1 MQAQARSRKRA
12 ADGSAQDASYQ
23 YTQQVP
29 DGAFGANDPLATY
42 RNPLS
47 NDVSNSFAEFAPF
60 DNSGNNPAAAANFFP
75 QQVPTSQAPNYG
87 QAVAPPSN
95 QLVRRNTNQQVA
107 RTSQRNQW
115 SGNFANQTDR
125 VWEDMEHEEEQD
137 LDQKAAIAKKDAQAK
152 RKQIPPFVQK
162 LSSFLDSSNNTELI
176 RWSDDGNSFIVLD
189 EDEFA
194 RTLIPELFKH
204 NNYASFVRQLNMY
217 GFHKKVG
224 LNANSMKAAEKK
236 VKDPS
241 VYWHEYFKR
250 GRPDL
255 LWLIQKPAAKS
266 SGSKRKRDLDK
277 REPGDSDDDHKN
289 SPDAG
294 DGAAGLMTT
303 LPRQDMGDFR
313 SELQKLQRQ
322 QSVISKMITSLK
334 DQNEQFYRQATAFQ
348 ALHDRHENSIN
359 AILTFLATFYNRSL
373 DGHSGPPNLASFLSS
388 ASMPQQPQQQGSV
401 FDMGDGDMNE
411 SNVNNPNNQLQ
422 RYQKPRPLLLPAP
435 NPQNLSASPFSN
447 ATPSIRSSTSPG
459 PAHQGQ
465 QPAQYG
471 PHPPQPRPHQQQQ
484 PQRAS
489 VTPVVKDDAPTP
501 DFINQY
507 PENDDVMN
515 LIHNVNASNS
525 PNNGGSAG
533 NYDINSALDHLQAV
547 NSNSPLTPQQR
558 EDMLS
563 MIAASGATG
572 AGATAAQPGANNALM
587 MPNPPSMPSLDAL
600 RQNKQH
606 LDMLTKLQQEQDSKV
621 ADLAGRLQP
630 LSPTGAIPGINANN
644 FDELGNPGDFDLSS
658 YINDPDDGYFN
669 AFGPSDTTSAAQ
681 QSAYQSTSAP
691 TQDVNDDLGF
701 TWDYNQT
708 GMSDDLFGDS
718 GGGGGGTGV
727 NDGNMSMDERSG
739 RVVGSVSSAG
749 TSPPD
754 ATRATAEDEETP
766 SKRRKTNN

>member
-12 ADGSAQDASYQ
+12 ADGSAQESTYPFPQQMQDAS
-23 YTQQVP
+23 
-29 DGAFGANDPLATY
+29 FGVNDPLAQY

-47 NDVSNSFAEFAPF
+47 NDTVNTFPDFPPYDTSI
-60 DNSGNNPAAAANFFP
+60 NNTSTAANFFP
-75 QQVPTSQAPNYG
+75 PQVPTTQAPSYS
-87 QAVAPPSN
+87 QPAVPPSN

-107 RTSQRNQW
+107 RTPQRNQW
-115 SGNFANQTDR
+115 NNFANQPDR
-125 VWEDMEHEEEQD
+125 VWEDMEHEEEHD

-266 SGSKRKRDLDK
+266 SGSKRKRDQEK
-277 REPGDSDDDHKN
+277 REPGDSDDEQKH
-289 SPDAG
+289 SPEASEG
-294 DGAAGLMTT
+294 PAALMTT
-303 LPRQDMGDFR
+303 MPRQDMGTFR
-313 SELQKLQRQ
+313 TELQNLKRQ

-388 ASMPQQPQQQGSV
+388 ASIPQQAQQQGSV
-401 FDMGDGDMNE
+401 FDMGDGDMND
-411 SNVNNPNNQLQ
+411 SNPNNTNNQQLQ
-422 RYQKPRPLLLPAP
+422 RYQKRPLLLPAP
-435 NPQNLSASPFSN
+435 GAQILSASPFSN
-447 ATPSIRSSTSPG
+447 ASPSVRSSTSPG
-459 PAHQGQ
+459 PAQQGQ
-465 QPAQYG
+465 HTTQYG
-471 PHPPQPRPHQQQQ
+471 PHPPQQRPHQPQQ

-489 VTPVVKDDAPTP
+489 VTPVIKDDAPTP
-501 DFINQY
+501 DFVNQY
-507 PENDDVMN
+507 PENDDVLN

-525 PNNGGSAG
+525 PNNAG
-533 NYDINSALDHLQAV
+533 VAGDFDMNTALNHLQAV
-547 NSNSPLTPQQR
+547 NSNSTMTPQQR
-558 EDMLS
+558 DEVLA
-563 MIAASGATG
+563 MIASSGATG

-587 MPNPPSMPSLDAL
+587 MPNPPTMPSLEAL
-600 RQNKQH
+600 RQNNAQ
-606 LDMLTKLQQEQDSKV
+606 LEMLTKMQQEQDSKV

-630 LSPTGAIPGINANN
+630 LSPTGAIPGIDANN
-644 FDELGNPGDFDLSS
+644 FEELGNPGEFDLGS
-658 YINDPDDGYFN
+658 YLNETEDGYFGT
-669 AFGPSDTTSAAQ
+669 FDTTSAPQ
-681 QSAYQSTSAP
+681 QSYPSTSGP
-691 TQDVNDDLGF
+691 TQGINDDLGF
-701 TWDYNQT
+701 NWGDYPQANGLDT
-708 GMSDDLFGDS
+708 DDLFGDGGAS
-718 GGGGGGTGV
+718 GI
-727 NDGNMSMDERSG
+727 NDGSLGIDDRGG
-739 RVVGSVSSAG
+739 RVVGSVSSTG

-754 ATRATAEDEETP
+754 ATKVGDDEETP
-766 SKRRKTNN
+766 SKKRKTG

>member
-12 ADGSAQDASYQ
+12 ADGSAQDATYP
-23 YTQQVP
+23 YPQQMQ
-29 DGAFGANDPLATY
+29 DGSFGVNDPLAQY

-47 NDVSNSFAEFAPF
+47 NDTSNTFPDFPPY
-60 DNSGNNPAAAANFFP
+60 DNSINNANPGPNFFP
-75 QQVPTSQAPNYG
+75 PQVPTTQAPTYG
-87 QAVAPPSN
+87 QPAVPPSN

-107 RTSQRNQW
+107 RTPQRNQW
-115 SGNFANQTDR
+115 SNFANPTDR
-125 VWEDMEHEEEQD
+125 VWEDMDHEEEQD

-217 GFHKKVG
+217 GFHKK
-224 LNANSMKAAEKK
+224 
-236 VKDPS
+236 DPS

-266 SGSKRKRDLDK
+266 SSSKRKRDQEK

-289 SPDAG
+289 SPDTG

-303 LPRQDMGDFR
+303 IPRQDMGTFH
-313 SELQKLQRQ
+313 
-322 QSVISKMITSLK
+322 
-334 DQNEQFYRQATAFQ
+334 QNEQFYRQATAFQ

-373 DGHSGPPNLASFLSS
+373 DGHSGPPNLASFLSN
-388 ASMPQQPQQQGSV
+388 ASMPQQAQQQGSV

-411 SNVNNPNNQLQ
+411 SSVNNINNQQLQ
-422 RYQKPRPLLLPAP
+422 RYQKRPLLLPAP
-435 NPQNLSASPFSN
+435 GAQNLSASPFSN
-447 ATPSIRSSTSPG
+447 ATPSVRSSTSPG
-459 PAHQGQ
+459 PTQQGQ
-465 QPAQYG
+465 HTTQFG
-471 PHPPQPRPHQQQQ
+471 PRAPQSRPQQQQQQ
-484 PQRAS
+484 PPRAS
-489 VTPVVKDDAPTP
+489 VTPVIKDDAPTP
-501 DFINQY
+501 DLLHQY

-525 PNNGGSAG
+525 PNNGGVAG
-533 NYDINSALDHLQAV
+533 NYDISSALDHLQAA
-547 NSNSPLTPQQR
+547 NSNSTLTPQER

-563 MIAASGATG
+563 LIAASGATG

-587 MPNPPSMPSLDAL
+587 MPNPPTMPSLEGL
-600 RQNKQH
+600 RQNKAQ
-606 LDMLTKLQQEQDSKV
+606 LDMLAKMQQEQDSKV

-644 FDELGNPGDFDLSS
+644 FEELGNPGDFDLS
-658 YINDPDDGYFN
+658 NFLNETEDGYFGT
-669 AFGPSDTTSAAQ
+669 FGDTTSAPQ
-681 QSAYQSTSAP
+681 RSTYPTTSAP
-691 TQDVNDDLGF
+691 SQGINDDLNF
-701 TWDYNQT
+701 NWDYTQAN
-708 GMSDDLFGDS
+708 GMPDTDDLFGDV
-718 GGGGGGTGV
+718 GGPDV
-727 NDGNMSMDERSG
+727 NDGNLSVDERGG
-739 RVVGSVSSAG
+739 RIVGSVSSAG

-754 ATRATAEDEETP
+754 TTKAAGDDEETP
-766 SKRRKTNN
+766 SKKRRTGN